1 MYSLILERELNW
13 VSFASKLRHIR
24 DKNFLN
30 QMFKSANK
38 YAGAIEAKR
47 GNYSTQFLLMSL
59 LLNQHKKLLNFS
71 E

>member
-1 MYSLILERELNW
+1 
-13 VSFASKLRHIR
+13 
-24 DKNFLN
+24 
-30 QMFKSANK
+30 MFKSANK

-71 E
+71 EQNYLKY